1 MISDLVHN
9 IINLINFNSNE
20 VKKISLH
27 EPFFKDTNVKSY
39 LNDCVDTGW
48 VSSAGKWVDK
58 FE

>member
-48 VSSAGKWVDK
+48 VSSAGKWV
-58 FE
+58 